1 MNLFTI
7 KKKKRLFTWHLFLI
21 TITKSLTIIWWSF
34 FRYVY
39 QLSQNHFK
47 KKKKSCSIK
56 AICCFLHRNQNK
68 FLKSGTSLMLLEA
81 AEEWASLKQVFRKQ
95 VFLSLNHHLIAQW
108 FRLYMSFYNLNRR
121 DKLLGLLK
129 QFVILNTHWRILCSS
144 ACKLQNFGT
153 TIWETVR
160 MKFNNNCSGLS
171 ILPSLWSHSNVT
183 AGIKK
188 HQHQENT
195 TWTV

>member
-1 MNLFTI
+1 MSINWA
-7 KKKKRLFTWHLFLI
+7 KI
-21 TITKSLTIIWWSF
+21 TL
-34 FRYVY
+34 
-39 QLSQNHFK
+39 K

-56 AICCFLHRNQNK
+56 AICCFLYRNQNK

-129 QFVILNTHWRILCSS
+129 QSVILNTHWRILCSS